1 MPKFLSD
8 IDPKASKTKAGVVKI
23 GEGIEV
29 TSDGTISV
37 TGGSSSGGDTIP
49 IGTVV
54 ACATPSIPEGWLLCD
69 GSAVSRVKYADLFN
83 AIGTTYGTGDNS
95 STFNLPDYR
104 KRVIV
109 GSTTIYP
116 TFPLDETTYR
126 WVKDNGVYKSTNN
139 GVSSS
144 TSTMKSEP
152 FTITG
157 SATLEFDWACSSE
170 NVSYDYGYFSI
181 YKNGTLVAN
190 TGSSASNAKIG
201 GNNST
206 YPDEA
211 SLVFTSKSF
220 SLTSSGTY
228 YIEFSYKK
236 DSSVNKGADKLLVK
250 NIKVKPSGLS
260 VYDLGDT
267 GGEAVHTLTV
277 SEMPSHTHTMSA
289 AGNHNHTVKFD
300 QVWNTNG
307 GTTSLGTV
315 SGGPYG
321 GAGFVNDAGAHTH
334 SLGNTGNGAS
344 HNNMQPY
351 GVGNYIIKA
360 TSSSLSNNNNNKKLI
375 AAKYEMSSK
384 LYTLGGARHSIPYGS
399 QVFNYEC
406 VNYNSSEKYFTAL
419 NSGIYLITMGAC
431 VYNGSDAWNGCGY
444 AMLTIKST
452 GTDNEEFVSNPITYI
467 PTGSTVSA
475 NISKCVYLY
484 AGDIIDTDIFMGSS
498 GLHLAHNSNSFMPTS
513 IEFVKLGDI
522 GISSSSKIS
531 PETVIDITNQYTV
544 NYTNQYFKAE
554 YYPIKKE
561 IVIRFYIEDIPSGA
575 WQTVAICN
583 NATYQKIETN
593 YNYFSG
599 YANEAGQSAI
609 HIGANGS
616 LQVYGSVTAA
626 GGCVSFKIQ

>member
-29 TSDGTISV
+29 ASDGTISV
-37 TGGSSSGGDTIP
+37 IGGSSSGGDTIP

-83 AIGTTYGTGDNS
+83 AIGTTYGIGDNS

-109 GSTTIYP
+109 GSTTVYP

-170 NVSYDYGYFSI
+170 SVSYDYGYFSI

-300 QVWNTNG
+300 QVWSTNG

-360 TSSSLSNNNNNKKLI
+360 T
-375 AAKYEMSSK
+375 
-384 LYTLGGARHSIPYGS
+384 
-399 QVFNYEC
+399 Q
-406 VNYNSSEKYFTAL
+406 
-419 NSGIYLITMGAC
+419 
-431 VYNGSDAWNGCGY
+431 
-444 AMLTIKST
+444 
-452 GTDNEEFVSNPITYI
+452 
-467 PTGSTVSA
+467 
-475 NISKCVYLY
+475 
-484 AGDIIDTDIFMGSS
+484 
-498 GLHLAHNSNSFMPTS
+498 
-513 IEFVKLGDI
+513 
-522 GISSSSKIS
+522 SSSKKS

-583 NATYQKIETN
+583 NVTYQKIETN

-626 GGCVSFKIQ
+626 GGCISFKIQ